1 MVKADVVLWQPAVG
15 LLNTILG
22 PVGPEE
28 RISVPVAAS
37 AGAAKSAMPA
47 ASAVIASNRAVILK
61 AGRPFVADLSRIS
74 YGVAIPGPLV
84 EIMVAVLAVVVLAY
98 Y

>member
-22 PVGPEE
+22 PDGLEE

-37 AGAAKSAMPA
+37 AGVVESAMPA
-47 ASAVIASNRAVILK
+47 ASAVIASSRTVVLN

-74 YGVAIPGPLV
+74 YVAAISRPLV
-84 EIMVAVLAVVVLAY
+84 EIMVAVLAVVVLTCH
-98 Y
+98 